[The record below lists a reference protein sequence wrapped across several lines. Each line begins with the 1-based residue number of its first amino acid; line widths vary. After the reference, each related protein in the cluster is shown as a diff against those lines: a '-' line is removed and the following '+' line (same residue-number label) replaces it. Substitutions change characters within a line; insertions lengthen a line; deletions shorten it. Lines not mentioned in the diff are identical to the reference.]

1 MTVVTEK
8 KKKDGTHRLT
18 LQNKLAFGFGDTGAA
33 ISAGV
38 NGFYLNAFLLDVAG
52 LRPGVVAVI
61 FFIAQ
66 IWDAL
71 NDPLIG
77 SLSDRTRS
85 RFGRRRSWLLFGA
98 VPFGAAFFLHW
109 LVPPLEASGLFWY
122 YLVIALLLRTAF
134 TAVNVPYTAMT
145 PEMTDDYDERTEL
158 NSYRFSFSIIGGMIA
173 IVAHPYIVGAFGSTF
188 TGHAVSA
195 GVWGFFIALSAL
207 VCFAGTFEAPNK
219 NEVSSDFSYT
229 EMLTLVF
236 KNRPFLLVTGIYLLS
251 WLTLQ
256 FVQQFLLL
264 FVRYTMDS
272 EDKFPIYILI
282 LQLTAFIFLAIWAQI
297 SRRIGKKQ
305 TYVIGATIW
314 IVAMI
319 CVYFVQ
325 AGQDVLLYPLIFAA
339 GIGVSTAYLTPWSM
353 LPDVIDYDELQTG
366 QRREGIYYGLF
377 AFLQQAGISLGVA
390 LGNFGLQAAGYIN
403 PVEGVI
409 VTQPAS
415 VLLVLRLIVS
425 FIPALML
432 AISIPIALAYPITR
446 ERHAEIQAEIA
457 ASKNEA

>member
-1 MTVVTEK
+1 MATVALEK
-8 KKKDGTHRLT
+8 QKRESRLT
-18 LQNKLAFGFGDTGAA
+18 LQNKLAFGFGDIGAA
-33 ISAGV
+33 IAAGV

-52 LRPGVVAVI
+52 LRPSAVAVI

-98 VPFGAAFFLHW
+98 VPFGVAFLLHW
-109 LVPPLEASGLFWY
+109 LVPPLDANGLFWY
-122 YLVIALLLRTAF
+122 YLIVAILLRTAF

-145 PEMTDDYDERTEL
+145 AEMTDDYDERTEL

-173 IVAHPYIVGAFGSTF
+173 IVVQPYIVGAFDSAVV
-188 TGHAVSA
+188 GHAVSA
-195 GVWGFFIALSAL
+195 TLWGFFMALSAL
-207 VCFAGTFEAPNK
+207 VCFAGTYEMPRK
-219 NEVSSDFSYT
+219 NVESSESHTYI

-264 FVRYTMDS
+264 FVRYTMNS
-272 EDKFPIYILI
+272 EDKFPFYVLT
-282 LQLTAFIFLAIWAQI
+282 LQLTAFLFLAIWTRV
-297 SRRIGKKQ
+297 STRIGKKL
-305 TYVIGATIW
+305 TYVIGASIW
-314 IVAMI
+314 ILAMI
-319 CVYFVQ
+319 AVYFVQ
-325 AGQDVLLYPLIFAA
+325 SGQDTLLFPITFFA

-390 LGNFGLQAAGYIN
+390 LGNFGLESAGYLT
-403 PVEGVI
+403 PVAGEV
-409 VTQPAS
+409 VTQPDS
-415 VLLVLRLIVS
+415 VLLALRLIVS
-425 FIPALML
+425 FIPAIML
-432 AISIPIALAYPITR
+432 ALSIPIALAYPITR

-457 ASKNEA
+457 ERKSQV

>member
-1 MTVVTEK
+1 MAAVTVEK
-8 KKKDGTHRLT
+8 QKRESGLT
-18 LQNKLAFGFGDTGAA
+18 LQNKLAFGVGDTGAA
-33 ISAGV
+33 IAAGV

-52 LRPGVVAVI
+52 LRPSAVAII

-98 VPFGAAFFLHW
+98 VPFGLAFLLHW
-109 LVPPLEASGLFWY
+109 LVPPLDANGLFWY
-122 YLVIALLLRTAF
+122 YLIVAILFRTAF

-145 PEMTDDYDERTEL
+145 AEMTDDYDERTEL

-173 IVAHPYIVGAFGSTF
+173 IVAQPYIVGAFGSAAV
-188 TGHAVSA
+188 GHAVSA
-195 GVWGFFIALSAL
+195 SLWAFFMALSAL
-207 VCFAGTFEAPNK
+207 ICFAGTFEMPRK
-219 NEVSSDFSYT
+219 NTASEEYSYT

-264 FVRYTMDS
+264 FVRYTMNS
-272 EDKFPIYILI
+272 EEQFPLYVLT
-282 LQLTAFIFLAIWAQI
+282 LQLTAFIFLAIWARVSI
-297 SRRIGKKQ
+297 RIGKKL
-305 TYVIGATIW
+305 TYVIGASIW
-314 IVAMI
+314 ILAMI
-319 CVYFVQ
+319 AVYFVQ
-325 AGQDVLLYPLIFAA
+325 PGQDNLIFPIVFFA

-390 LGNFGLQAAGYIN
+390 FGNFALEAAGYIN
-403 PVEGVI
+403 PIGDEI
-409 VTQPAS
+409 VTQPDS
-415 VLLVLRLIVS
+415 VLLALRLIVS
-425 FIPALML
+425 FIPAIML
-432 AISIPIALAYPITR
+432 ALSIPIALAYPITR
-446 ERHAEIQAEIA
+446 ERHAEIQAEVA
-457 ASKNEA
+457 RRKNEV